1 MKKGL
6 NFIICLVFP
15 IFLFAQGNS
24 GSVNLINNSYVSTSV
39 VGLECED
46 DFTIMGWMK
55 LNTDYSTGDS
65 WFDVVEMNDRGE
77 DNYRHFWIQKNP
89 NNSTLQ
95 FALQLDLNSESSLSE
110 SSIQEGEWF
119 HFAATCSGH
128 NQKLYINGV
137 EESGLVGSGNS
148 SGSFVSDFSLSL
160 GSFAAWVLSPSFD
173 GQVDRVSVWESALT
187 QQEICAIMNN
197 KEPTSSCKLVAY
209 FSNDEVDETKINNNE
224 MYSFEN
230 LYTKKE

>member
-6 NFIICLVFP
+6 NFIICLAFP

-24 GSVNLINNSYVSTSV
+24 GSVNLINNSYVSTSA

-119 HFAATCSGH
+119 HFAATCNGH

-137 EESGLVGSGNS
+137 EESGLIGTVNNS
-148 SGSFVSDFSLSL
+148 SSFVSDFSLSL
-160 GSFAAWVLSPSFD
+160 GSFAAWFFADDFD
-173 GQVDRVSVWESALT
+173 GQVDRVSVWESALS
-187 QQEICAIMNN
+187 QEEICSLMND
-197 KEPTSSCKLVAY
+197 KELSTGHKLVAY
-209 FSNDEVDETKINNNE
+209 FSNDKVDEVILKDND

-230 LYTKKE
+230 LYSKKE